1 VILWDLS
8 MDSTFQRTQT
18 GCLGGVK
25 ALARNGRGPGGGVT
39 MRQLLLV
46 LLGGIRSR
54 VLQVRGSGVSMI
66 CLSLVVIGCA
76 SHSLMPAAQSEAIK
90 DRERALASHRDVIQA
105 SVRQSGNA
113 GALAFLDAKDGHL
126 VVLPGDSPLDA
137 WARYATAP
145 DGKSSSITM
154 PDVVTF
160 VYRTDIPK
168 APETLTQSALQQQ
181 QAQRTAFVSELQ
193 RVEEQLGLMQ
203 RQLAE
208 AMAATKQDTDKAV
221 ADMRALAEDLAAAR
235 KFMLQTAQLGWL
247 NQEMAVENTNGIR
260 KIAAASQELAA
271 SSTKL
276 EESVRQL
283 SERLGSQLKELAN
296 RLDTI
301 QGKIQNI
308 K

>member
-1 VILWDLS
+1 
-8 MDSTFQRTQT
+8 
-18 GCLGGVK
+18 
-25 ALARNGRGPGGGVT
+25 

-46 LLGGIRSR
+46 LLRGIGSR
-54 VLQVRGSGVSMI
+54 APHVRGSGVSLI
-66 CLSLVVIGCA
+66 GLSLVIIGCA

-105 SVRQSGNA
+105 AVRQSGNA

-126 VVLPGDSPLDA
+126 VVLPGDSPVDA
-137 WARYATAP
+137 WAQYAASA
-145 DGKSSSITM
+145 DGKSSSISM
-154 PDVVTF
+154 PEVVTF

-168 APETLTQSALQQQ
+168 APETVTQNALQQQ
-181 QAQRTAFVSELQ
+181 QAQRTAFVTELR

-208 AMAATKQDTDKAV
+208 SMAATKQDTDKAV

-235 KFMLQTAQLGWL
+235 KFMLQTAQLGWI

-276 EESVRQL
+276 EDTMRQL
-283 SERLGSQLKELAN
+283 SESLGRQLEELAA
-296 RLDTI
+296 RRGAI

>member
-1 VILWDLS
+1 
-8 MDSTFQRTQT
+8 
-18 GCLGGVK
+18 
-25 ALARNGRGPGGGVT
+25 

-46 LLGGIRSR
+46 LLGGIRSGAPHG
-54 VLQVRGSGVSMI
+54 RGSGVSLI
-66 CLSLVVIGCA
+66 CLSLLVIGCA

-105 SVRQSGNA
+105 SVRQSGSV
-113 GALAFLDAKDGHL
+113 GALAFLDAQDGHL
-126 VVLPGDSPLDA
+126 VVLPGDSPVDA
-137 WARYATAP
+137 WARYATAA
-145 DGKSSSITM
+145 DGKSSSISM

-181 QAQRTAFVSELQ
+181 QAQRTAFVSELR

-208 AMAATKQDTDKAV
+208 AMAATKQDTDKAA

-235 KFMLQTAQLGWL
+235 KSMLQTAQLGWL
-247 NQEMAVENTNGIR
+247 NQEMATENTNGIR

-276 EESVRQL
+276 EENVRQL
-283 SERLGSQLKELAN
+283 SERLGSQLKELAA
-296 RLDTI
+296 RLDAI